1 MRNMEVM
8 VGVDGSDAG
17 TSALREAAGL
27 AASLGWRLAV
37 TTVVPPYGGNM
48 SLLGLKRAQENLAAP
63 FMDILEGALETAR
76 ATGAEAVGILEEGRP
91 YERLVDLA
99 TERGTELTVLGSGLG
114 FMERLVSGNTI
125 RRVVGYG
132 YGDVLV
138 VPQGTKV
145 DFSRILNPVDGS
157 AAGFTATDK
166 ALDLGRM
173 FGGTVLALHVI
184 EAETP
189 VRQVPELMDGLAC
202 MGRECLGEV
211 RARADAIGVNLQTIT
226 TEGLAPEVI
235 ARTAREREAS
245 MIVMSAR
252 GQGGLRRLL
261 MGSVT
266 SKVMKLAPCP
276 VYITHHK

>member
-1 MRNMEVM
+1 MRKMEVM

-17 TSALREAAGL
+17 MNALREAAGL

-37 TTVVPPYGGNM
+37 VSVVPPYGGNM
-48 SLLGLKRAQENLAAP
+48 NLLNLKRAQHNLAAP
-63 FMDILEGALETAR
+63 FQEILDRALETAR
-76 ATGAEAVGILEEGRP
+76 AAGAEAVGILEEGKP

-99 TERGTELTVLGSGLG
+99 AARGTELTVLGSGLS

-132 YGDVLV
+132 MGDVLV
-138 VPQGTKV
+138 VPQGTHF
-145 DFSRILNPVDGS
+145 DCRLILNPVDGS
-157 AAGFTATDK
+157 RAGFTATDK

-173 FGGTVLALHVI
+173 FGGTVLSLHVI

-189 VRQVPELMDGLAC
+189 VRDVPELMDGLAC
-202 MGRECLGEV
+202 RGRECLAEV
-211 RARADAIGVNLQTIT
+211 QARAEAIGVDLETMN

-235 ARTAREREAS
+235 ARTARERGAS
-245 MIVMSAR
+245 LVVMSAR
-252 GQGGLRRLL
+252 GEGGLRRLL

-276 VYITHHK
+276 IYIAHN